1 MKENNFYKIKCEN
14 CSFEKSEELP
24 FYGEE
29 FNNLYIIKCQQCK
42 KNIIKQFRIEK
53 NTNKILKELP
63 LLPDITK
70 IKTR

>member
-1 MKENNFYKIKCEN
+1 MKENHFYKIKCEN

-42 KNIIKQFRIEK
+42 KKY
-53 NTNKILKELP
+53 NKTI
-63 LLPDITK
+63 
-70 IKTR
+70 